1 MNYRIL
7 DHTADIMFECYGK
20 SLNELFENSA
30 IATTDV
36 MVDRSSLKKK
46 VKKEIALENKKVD
59 DLLFSFLEEIIYLKD
74 AELLLFKN
82 FKVAVKDGKLKAV
95 CSGEE
100 IDRKK
105 HTLKL
110 DVKAITLH
118 KFEVKKTARGWKAVF
133 ILDI

>member
-20 SLNELFENSA
+20 NLNELFENAA
-30 IATTDV
+30 IACTDV
-36 MVDRSSLKKK
+36 MVERKSVGKNI
-46 VKKEIALENKKVD
+46 KKEIQLQNEKIDN
-59 DLLFSFLEEIIYLKD
+59 LLFAFLEELIYLKD

-118 KFEVKKTARGWKAVF
+118 KFEVKKTAKGWKAVF